1 LGRRLVPDFLAMM
14 LNDASRGSSYD
25 GVPACNVT
33 DHAADGR
40 AFQTAFCGSDAW
52 KQCKGRGKYKSDNT
66 LAHFSVSYELR
77 YPQKP
82 RGPTKVAAMAY
93 SFTG

>member
-14 LNDASRGSSYD
+14 LNDASRGCSYD

-33 DHAADGR
+33 DHAANRR

-52 KQCKGRGKYKSDNT
+52 KHCKGCGEYKSDNT
-66 LAHFSVSYELR
+66 FAHFSDSYEHR
-77 YPQKP
+77 CTQNPSGRQKLQ
-82 RGPTKVAAMAY
+82 RCWLDV
-93 SFTG
+93 